1 MSVTCSNGMVEAVSC
16 FLHASPPICVLL
28 FFIFSKKSLPFFKGT
43 VLKFNK
49 TSASGGEGYANIDPN
64 KGGNVEGA
72 LYTIPDSDII
82 KLDRFEGYPLHY
94 DRVLMQVQLE
104 GDQVVEATVYVAQP
118 SKVKEGLRPTRKY
131 INHLLAGRDILSP
144 SYYRKLEGL
153 KTLQS

>member
-1 MSVTCSNGMVEAVSC
+1 
-16 FLHASPPICVLL
+16 
-28 FFIFSKKSLPFFKGT
+28 
-43 VLKFNK
+43 
-49 TSASGGEGYANIDPN
+49 
-64 KGGNVEGA
+64 
-72 LYTIPDSDII
+72 
-82 KLDRFEGYPLHY
+82 
-94 DRVLMQVQLE
+94 MQVQLE